1 MNKIMN
7 QILDFPQL
15 VNQKIFNAKLNSL
28 VTNFDSTD
36 GVRHYV
42 KTIYQW
48 ASLLFLIAMEYHII
62 LAAKDYYG
70 AADVSTMGKL
80 GSVLSFLVLAY
91 SAFPI
96 AAIIRSRGE
105 SLGDAHKGM
114 ISFVFKDF
122 VMTNIRIFGE
132 VMAVIG
138 LSLAL
143 TATLSFVFD
152 TNLFT
157 SYMGNTVMSSFTDL
171 YSFPLNTAT
180 SLMSMLHVDFMSN
193 AINALMGMRFD
204 TEVVFGSDFV
214 WNPSDLGMVANS
226 YFNVLIGLVVLYVNL
241 AVYTYLY
248 AIVSAVVNFI
258 PKFAFPIAIRTKNES

>member
-1 MNKIMN
+1 MN

-70 AADVSTMGKL
+70 AADVSAMGKV

-96 AAIIRSRGE
+96 ANIIRSRGE
-105 SLGDAHKGM
+105 SLGESHAGM
-114 ISFVFKDF
+114 VSFVFKDF

-143 TATLSFVFD
+143 NATLSFVFD

-157 SYMGNTVMSSFTDL
+157 SYMDNSVMSSFTDL
-171 YSFPLNTAT
+171 YSFPINTAT
-180 SLMSMLHVDFMSN
+180 SLMSMLHADFMSN
-193 AINALMGMRFD
+193 AVNALMGMRFD
-204 TEVVFGSDFV
+204 SDVIYGSDFV
-214 WNPSDLGMVANS
+214 WNPRDLGMVANS
-226 YFNVLIGLVVLYVNL
+226 YFNVLLGLVILYVNL
-241 AVYTYLY
+241 AIYTYLY

-258 PKFAFPIAIRTKNES
+258 PKLAIPVAIRTKNEG